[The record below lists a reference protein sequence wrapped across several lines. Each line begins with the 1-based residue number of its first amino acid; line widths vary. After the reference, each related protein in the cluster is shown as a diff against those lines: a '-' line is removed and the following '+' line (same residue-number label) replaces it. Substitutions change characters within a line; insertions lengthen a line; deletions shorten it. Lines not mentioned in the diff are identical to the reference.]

1 MNAMNSI
8 DDVADFV
15 IVGTGAGGA
24 TAARVLSGAG
34 HSVLMIEEGPRLTT
48 AERPRD
54 LLSAMRSTFRDMGT
68 NATTGTAPLPL
79 MQGRVV
85 GGSTAINSGIIWRL
99 PEDVRQD
106 WIDRLGLGELVEEKG
121 LSDAF
126 DAIERE
132 LEITE
137 SHPSIWGGNS
147 TLMARGADA
156 LGLPGKAIVRN
167 AARCKG
173 SAQCLQG
180 CPGEARQSMDV
191 SYVPRSI
198 RQGARLHA
206 NARVDRVR
214 FNGTRAVGVE
224 GVVLDRAGRSVGTL
238 KVRARRAVIIS
249 ASTVQSPVILRRS
262 GLKGMV
268 GERFMAHPGCAVVGR
283 FDEPV
288 GMAFGGTQAYE
299 VPLRERRF
307 KLESLSLPPEM
318 LAARLPGAGAEW
330 QERLAHLDHF
340 AQWAVQVRME
350 AVGRVRPALF
360 GHGSDASVSYTPT
373 KADMLRIRDGV
384 ITLSRMMFAAG
395 AREVYHGVAGV
406 KTILRDPSEVAL
418 LEEREHDVT
427 QYTMVASH
435 LFASCP
441 AGSDPSNSAV
451 GPDLAVHGVS
461 GLYVMDSAALPTNMG
476 VNPQHSIMGVVW
488 RAAERLAQSTARSS
502 SRSEAQAAE

>member
-1 MNAMNSI
+1 MTVNSI
-8 DDVADFV
+8 QDIADFV

-34 HSVLMIEEGPRLTT
+34 HSVLLLEEGPRLVTR
-48 AERPRD
+48 ERPRD
-54 LLSAMRSTFRDMGT
+54 LLGAMRSTFRDMGT
-68 NATTGTAPLPL
+68 NATVGTTPLPL
-79 MQGRVV
+79 LQARCV

-106 WIDRLGLGELVEEKG
+106 WVTRLGLGELVDERG

-126 DAIERE
+126 DVIERE
-132 LEITE
+132 LEISE
-137 SHPSIWGGNS
+137 SDPSVWGGNS

-156 LGLPGKAIVRN
+156 LGLPGKAISRN
-167 AARCKG
+167 ASRCKG

-191 SYVPRSI
+191 SYIPRSI

-214 FNGTRAVGVE
+214 FDGTRAVGVE
-224 GVVLDRAGRSVGTL
+224 GVVLDANGRKVGSLTA
-238 KVRARRAVIIS
+238 RARRAVIIA

-262 GLKGMV
+262 GLRGMV

-288 GMAFGGTQAYE
+288 GMSFGGTQAYE
-299 VPLRERRF
+299 VPLRERRI

-360 GHGSDASVSYTPT
+360 GSGSDASVQYTPT
-373 KADMLRIRDGV
+373 RADMLRIRDGV
-384 ITLSRMMFAAG
+384 VTLSRLMFAAG
-395 AREVYHGVAGV
+395 AREVYHGIAGV
-406 KTILRDPSEVAL
+406 KTVLRDPAEVSL
-418 LEEREHDVT
+418 LEEREHAQS
-427 QYTMVASH
+427 QYNIVASH

-441 AGSDPSNSAV
+441 AGSNPSNSAV
-451 GPDLAVHGVS
+451 GPDLAVHGVT
-461 GLYVMDSAALPTNMG
+461 GLYVMDSSALPTNMG

-488 RAAERLAQSTARSS
+488 RAAEKLAQAEARPSL
-502 SRSEAQAAE
+502 SEARASA

>member
-1 MNAMNSI
+1 MNAVNSI
-8 DDVADFV
+8 DDIADFV

-34 HSVLMIEEGPRLTT
+34 HSVVLLEEGPRLTT

-54 LLSAMRSTFRDMGT
+54 LLGAMKKTFRDMGT
-68 NATTGTAPLPL
+68 NATVGAAPLPL

-99 PEDVRQD
+99 PDDVRQD
-106 WIDRLGLGELVEEKG
+106 WIDRLGLDEMVDERG

-126 DAIERE
+126 DTIERE

-137 SHPSIWGGNS
+137 SHASVWGGNS

-191 SYVPRSI
+191 SYVPRSL

-206 NARVDRVR
+206 QARVDRVR
-214 FNGTRAVGVE
+214 FEGTRAVGVE
-224 GVVLDRAGRSVGTL
+224 GVVLDERRRAVGTL
-238 KVRARRAVIIS
+238 RVRARRAVIVS

-262 GLKGMV
+262 GLRGMV

-299 VPLRERRF
+299 VPMRERRF

-318 LAARLPGAGAEW
+318 LAARLPGAGVEW

-350 AVGRVRPALF
+350 AVGRVRPTLF
-360 GHGSDASVSYTPT
+360 GNGSSASVRYSPT
-373 KADMLRIRDGV
+373 RADMGRIRDGV
-384 ITLSRMMFAAG
+384 VTLSRMMFAAG

-406 KTILRDPSEVAL
+406 KPILRDPSEVSL
-418 LEEREHDVT
+418 LEAGEHAPS

-441 AGSDPSNSAV
+441 AARDASQGAV

-488 RAAERLAQSTARSS
+488 RAAERLAQSEARASAT
-502 SRSEAQAAE
+502 RVA